1 MQPKTDKEIKAI
13 RASGRMLAIT
23 RDLMAK
29 NVVAGITTKEI
40 ADIGRKELK
49 SLGGEPAFLNYMGF
63 PDIVCISVNSQV
75 VHGIPSKYIV
85 KSGDLVSIDFGVK
98 YQGMI
103 TDSAVTVVAENQ
115 TSGRVRK
122 LLKATEES
130 LYAGIDQVKA
140 GAKVGDISNAIEKR
154 LRQDGLGV
162 VEDLIGHGVGH
173 KVHEDPEIPNYGLAG
188 TGPVLKENMT
198 IAIEPMATLGS
209 KEVFTELDNWAMST
223 VDNSLS
229 AHFEHTVLVLD
240 KGYEVLTSSS

>member
-1 MQPKTDKEIKAI
+1 MHPKTDKEIKAI
-13 RASGRMLAIT
+13 RESGRMLAVV

-49 SLGGEPAFLNYMGF
+49 SLGGEPAFLDYMGF

-75 VHGIPSKYIV
+75 VHGIPGKYVV
-85 KSGDLVSIDFGVK
+85 KPGDLISIDFGVK

-103 TDSAVTVVAENQ
+103 TDSAVTVAAENQ
-115 TSGRVRK
+115 TSGRTRK

-130 LYAGIDQVKA
+130 LYAGIDQVKS
-140 GAKVGDISNAIEKR
+140 GVKVGNISNAIEKR

-173 KVHEDPEIPNYGLAG
+173 EVHEDPEIPNYGVAG
-188 TGPVLKENMT
+188 TGPVLRENMT
-198 IAIEPMATLGS
+198 IAIEPMATLGG
-209 KEVFTELDNWAMST
+209 KEVLVEADSWTVST
-223 VDNSLS
+223 TDNSLS
-229 AHFEHTVLVLD
+229 AHFEHTILVLD
-240 KGYEVLTSSS
+240 QGYEVLTSSS